1 MKSSEQNTDTLLMIE
16 PVEFSYNPQTAIN
29 NYFQQDQ
36 HEDNP
41 EDDAAQKLALAEF
54 KAMVAKLRNEGI
66 DIIVEKDTPYPH
78 TPDSIFP
85 NNWISF
91 HSDGQVII
99 YPMFAENRRLER
111 RMDVFLSVEKYMGKL
126 YRLTDISK
134 YELEERFLEGT
145 GSIVLDR
152 ENNIAYASISQRT
165 DKSLFLQYCSHMNFH
180 PFYFHATQMYEN
192 ARLPVYHTNVMMC
205 VADKFAVVCFESIEN
220 RDERHNLEKELKKSG
235 KQIVDISLEQMN
247 RFAGNMLQVKNK
259 SGQKFMILSQAAYDS
274 LNKIQIDI
282 IAAENKLIVIPIPTI
297 EKRGGGSVRCMVAE
311 IF

>member
-16 PVEFSYNPQTAIN
+16 PVEFGYNPQTAIN

-36 HEDNP
+36 QEDNP
-41 EDDAAQKLALAEF
+41 VDDAAQKLALAEF
-54 KAMVAKLRNEGI
+54 KAMVAMLRNEGI
-66 DIIVEKDTPYPH
+66 DILVEKDTPYPH

-111 RMDVFLSVEKYMGKL
+111 RMDVFLSVEKYMGKQ

-152 ENNIAYASISQRT
+152 VNNIAYASISQRT

-180 PFYFHATQMYEN
+180 PVYFHATQMYEN
-192 ARLPVYHTNVMMC
+192 DRLPVYHTNVMMC
-205 VADKFAVVCFESIEN
+205 VADKFAVVCLDSIES
-220 RDERHNLEKELKKSG
+220 RDERHNLEKELKKYG
-235 KQIVDISLEQMN
+235 KQIVDISLEQMD

-259 SGQKFMILSQAAYDS
+259 SGQKFMMLSQVAYDS
-274 LNKIQIDI
+274 LNKAQIDI
-282 IAAENKLIVIPIPTI
+282 ISAENKLIVIPIPTI

-311 IF
+311 VF

>member
-16 PVEFSYNPQTAIN
+16 PVEFGYNPQTAIN
-29 NYFQQDQ
+29 NYFQQ
-36 HEDNP
+36 EANP
-41 EDDAAQKLALAEF
+41 EDDSAQKLALSEF
-54 KAMVAKLRNEGI
+54 KAMVARLRDEGI
-66 DIIVEKDTPYPH
+66 DVLVEKDTPYPH

-111 RMDVFLSVEKYMGKL
+111 RMDVFLSVEKYMGKQ

-152 ENNIAYASISQRT
+152 HNNIAYASISQRT
-165 DKSLFLQYCSHMNFH
+165 DKSLFLQYCFHMNFH
-180 PFYFHATQMYEN
+180 PVYFHATQMYEN

-205 VADKFAVVCFESIEN
+205 VADKFAVVCLDSIEN
-220 RDERHNLEKELKKSG
+220 RDERLTLEKMLVKSG

-274 LNKIQIDI
+274 LNKAQIDI
-282 IAAENKLIVIPIPTI
+282 ISAENKLIVIPIPTI

-311 IF
+311 VF